1 MDLVLKIG
9 LQLLVGIAA
18 SDDFDTVVF
27 FVLDV
32 EFLDELWTPIGHE
45 GSLEEGVGGF
55 YYSRS
60 ITLHVV
66 DDLLDQSGELS
77 TLEEKWG
84 VVDEEALVHSNEII
98 EEERVLFDLIA
109 VTEMVWANLTE

>member
-1 MDLVLKIG
+1 M
-9 LQLLVGIAA
+9 GIAA

-60 ITLHVV
+60 IALHVV

-109 VTEMVWANLTE
+109 VTEMVWANLTK